1 MFIRR
6 LSSVLLIIA
15 CATGNVVFNA
25 AEANAIPRLGINIRG
40 EAPAKTAVAKVV
52 SVCASY
58 QSWCNSSLASA
69 TYPTY
74 GNDPIAGIGNCTFAA
89 VANWLE
95 ITTGIRPS
103 ADQIG
108 IDFVKAGGKS
118 NLGFSNQQVLE
129 YWKVSGIAGTFLE
142 SAQGYVP
149 DANNL
154 KLALDDVKIGV
165 VIAQIRFVAGQ
176 YFAGYHFSSNSFHW
190 LVIDGYTSTGPVVVT
205 WGKTIQMT
213 WDQWE
218 KQALAIWG
226 ITTKQ

>member
-25 AEANAIPRLGINIRG
+25 AEANATPRLGINIRG
-40 EAPAKTAVAKVV
+40 EAPAKITVAKVAA
-52 SVCASY
+52 VCAAY
-58 QSWCNSSLASA
+58 HSWCNAALATA
-69 TYPTY
+69 TYPSY
-74 GNDPIAGIGNCTFAA
+74 GNDPIVGTGNCTFAA
-89 VANWLE
+89 VSNWLE

-129 YWKVSGIAGTFLE
+129 YWKVSGIAGTFLK
-142 SAQGYVP
+142 SAQGYYT
-149 DANNL
+149 DEDNL
-154 KLALDDVKIGV
+154 KLALNDVKIGA